1 MLALQY
7 ILFLIDYKI
16 HRLVKQ
22 FKILTLNF
30 DRLQHF
36 LVHINSTDHHDQVPW
51 NSKVIQWKSNTVS
64 SSGIWFGHGVVKRDA
79 AEGCHKC
86 NRFRL
91 LRKQQSFLVCQLIM
105 TTIYS
110 SVELLHGIDK
120 QLKDKTNLD
129 TISTGTESWRFW
141 KTWLF
146 VDLNKRTFNMFIFI
160 KNTGWFKSVDLTTSS
175 MME

>member
-1 MLALQY
+1 MDSQNTVRTIILYMLALQY

-51 NSKVIQWKSNTVS
+51 NSKVIQWKSNTIS
-64 SSGIWFGHGVVKRDA
+64 SSGIWFGHGVVKRYA
-79 AEGCHKC
+79 AEGCHKY

-91 LRKQQSFLVCQLIM
+91 LRKQQSLLVCQLIM

-110 SVELLHGIDK
+110 SVELQKAGSWSLQD
-120 QLKDKTNLD
+120 
-129 TISTGTESWRFW
+129 ISTICWHLGDGPGRFY
-141 KTWLF
+141 
-146 VDLNKRTFNMFIFI
+146 
-160 KNTGWFKSVDLTTSS
+160 
-175 MME
+175 ME